1 MYLGGATYTSKI
13 LEHPEAMDL
22 VEDPFVIVIENPS
35 LPLITTKPWQ
45 YEDMASVMTLMHD
58 KGWETVNITFEHN
71 SRNNVNGRMV
81 ALFKNP
87 RAKRKNQPEMEG

>member
-22 VEDPFVIVIENPS
+22 VEDPYVIVIENPS
-35 LPLITTKPWQ
+35 FPLMTTKPWQ
-45 YEDMASVMTLMHD
+45 YEDMASVMTLLHTQ
-58 KGWETVNITFEHN
+58 GWETVNITF
-71 SRNNVNGRMV
+71 NNMGAMV

-87 RAKRKNQPEMEG
+87 RAKRKNLPDTEG